1 MQMGMGKSFIKK
13 IPQVAKNAINPI
25 WGMKD
30 DANCNSPGI
39 HHTWELIHPFSVP
52 QHEWFSV
59 IEIPILN
66 LCNF

>member
-39 HHTWELIHPFSVP
+39 HHT
-52 QHEWFSV
+52 
-59 IEIPILN
+59 
-66 LCNF
+66 